1 MYRNKIF
8 ERYYL
13 FLDDD
18 INREDF
24 SADQE
29 QLPDQL
35 LKEFESENEWQLEY
49 DSIYN
54 SYTLES

>member
-18 INREDF
+18 VNREEVSSDH
-24 SADQE
+24 D
-29 QLPDQL
+29 QLPEQL